1 MAKRGRPTKSKLE
14 KALTEK
20 ENEKVYGNK
29 KLKLHKWSMEEWLK
43 FSGVIIEFSNSVGG
57 ITEALSGKVSENL
70 TKAWVYIEPV
80 LADMIKDNFDNDK
93 DKALEYLKSHD
104 LGIDGLNIVLDI
116 AEMNFSG
123 ENKKKA
129 MQLLNRIGLSMILKT

>member
-14 KALTEK
+14 KAVTEK
-20 ENEKVYGNK
+20 EKEKIYGNK
-29 KLKLHKWSMEEWLK
+29 KLKLHKWSMEEWMK

-70 TKAWVYIEPV
+70 VKAWVYIEPV

-93 DKALEYLKSHD
+93 DKALEYLKSEE

-123 ENKKKA
+123 DNKKKA
-129 MQLLNRIGLSMILKT
+129 MQLLSRIGLNMTLKT